1 MDDLESIT
9 SQLEEIAERLNDVA
23 MSIISEAIE
32 NGETERPPLEKQVS
46 QARRA
51 VEKAIQHLQRNQ

>member
-1 MDDLESIT
+1 MDDIELIT
-9 SQLEEIAERLNDVA
+9 SQLEDIAERLNDVA

-32 NGETERPPLEKQVS
+32 NGETSRPPIEKRVS

-51 VEKAIQHLQRNQ
+51 VEKAVQHLKHD

>member
-1 MDDLESIT
+1 MDDIELIT
-9 SQLEEIAERLNDVA
+9 SQLEDIAERLNDVA

-32 NGETERPPLEKQVS
+32 NGKTSRPAIEKQVS

-51 VEKAIQHLQRNQ
+51 VEKAIQHLKRD

>member
-1 MDDLESIT
+1 MDDIESIA
-9 SQLEEIAERLNDVA
+9 SQLEDIAERLNDVA

-32 NGETERPPLEKQVS
+32 NGETTRPPLEKRVS

-51 VEKAIQHLQRNQ
+51 VEKALQHLRHD

>member
-1 MDDLESIT
+1 MDDIELIT
-9 SQLEEIAERLNDVA
+9 IQLEDIAERLNDVA

-32 NGETERPPLEKQVS
+32 NGETSRPPIEKRVS

-51 VEKAIQHLQRNQ
+51 VEKAVQHLKHD

>member
-1 MDDLESIT
+1 MDDIELIT
-9 SQLEEIAERLNDVA
+9 SQLEDIAERLNDVA

-32 NGETERPPLEKQVS
+32 NGETSRPAIEKQVS

-51 VEKAIQHLQRNQ
+51 VEKAIQHLKRD

>member
-1 MDDLESIT
+1 MDDIELIT
-9 SQLEEIAERLNDVA
+9 SQLEDIAERLNDVA

-32 NGETERPPLEKQVS
+32 NGESSRPPIEKRVS

-51 VEKAIQHLQRNQ
+51 VEKAVQHLKHD

>member
-1 MDDLESIT
+1 VDDIELIT
-9 SQLEEIAERLNDVA
+9 SQLEDIAERLNDVA

-32 NGETERPPLEKQVS
+32 NGESSRPPIEKRVS

-51 VEKAIQHLQRNQ
+51 VEKAVQHLKHD

>member
-1 MDDLESIT
+1 MDDIESII
-9 SQLEEIAERLNDVA
+9 SRLEDVAEQLNDVA

-32 NGETERPPLEKQVS
+32 SGAIARPAQEKRVS

-51 VEKAIQHLQRNQ
+51 VEKAIQHLKHD

>member
-1 MDDLESIT
+1 MDDIELIT
-9 SQLEEIAERLNDVA
+9 SQLEDIAERLNDVA

-32 NGETERPPLEKQVS
+32 NGETSRPLIEKRVS

-51 VEKAIQHLQRNQ
+51 VEKAIQHLKHD

>member
-1 MDDLESIT
+1 VDDIELIT
-9 SQLEEIAERLNDVA
+9 SQLEDIAERLNDVA

-32 NGETERPPLEKQVS
+32 NGETSRPPIEKRVS

-51 VEKAIQHLQRNQ
+51 VEKAVQHLKHD

>member
-1 MDDLESIT
+1 MDDIELIT
-9 SQLEEIAERLNDVA
+9 SQLEDIAERLNDVA

-32 NGETERPPLEKQVS
+32 NGETSRPPIEKRVS

-51 VEKAIQHLQRNQ
+51 VEKAIQHLKHD

>member
-1 MDDLESIT
+1 VDDLESIT

-32 NGETERPPLEKQVS
+32 NGETVRPPLEKQVS

>member
-1 MDDLESIT
+1 MDDIKLIT
-9 SQLEEIAERLNDVA
+9 SQLEDIAERLNDVA

-32 NGETERPPLEKQVS
+32 NGESSRPPIEKRVS

-51 VEKAIQHLQRNQ
+51 VEKAVQHLKHD